1 MSSVCVA
8 NYLVKVCYLSI
19 GAVSVPN
26 GTQVIV
32 ILSEFYLADWPENQD
47 SNSYSICLELCALAD
62 DWYWLSVALVAF
74 TNWYCAESVL
84 QKSAGTPT
92 EPTVD
97 RYLPEIPLTWNLTTG
112 FYSIRGVFRTLTCL
126 IWFSIGSDMNF
137 LDFSTSAATC
147 FIVDN
152 FRLGNRIGASSS
164 FILSFWNFK
173 FRLFTYLGDNL
184 TK

>member
-1 MSSVCVA
+1 MFPTALRWLLYSVSFIWQIDLRIRILTLIVFVLSCVHW
-8 NYLVKVCYLSI
+8 L
-19 GAVSVPN
+19 G
-26 GTQVIV
+26 
-32 ILSEFYLADWPENQD
+32 
-47 SNSYSICLELCALAD
+47 
-62 DWYWLSVALVAF
+62 DWYCLSVALVAF

-126 IWFSIGSDMNF
+126 IWFSIGSDRNF

-152 FRLGNRIGASSS
+152 FRLRNRIGASSS
-164 FILSFWNFK
+164 FILSFWNLR
-173 FRLFTYLGDNL
+173 FRLFTY
-184 TK
+184 